1 MRWIFFTLVFGNLLL
16 LATFWQK
23 QGEVNAAPPGA
34 MEIPGSVKRLQL
46 VSEAGDSLQPA
57 APRATSDH
65 RDSLC
70 YVAGP
75 YADELDARHLL
86 ARVTALSLHGR
97 INIVEIASGEPS
109 EYWVHVPP
117 RATREEALRTLKEL
131 QKRKFDSYIITQ
143 GDLAEGVSLGLSR
156 NKESAYGLQKDVE
169 SSGIPVEVLVVTKS
183 VREYWVEV
191 IEVSQLNERMRER
204 IQAGDKEISWE
215 LVECSQ
221 AG

>member
-23 QGEVNAAPPGA
+23 QGEAAPAPLRA
-34 MEIPGSVKRLQL
+34 LEIPGSVKTLQL

-57 APRATSDH
+57 APRKVADQ
-65 RDSLC
+65 REALC

-86 ARVTALSLHGR
+86 ARVSALSLHGR
-97 INIVEIASGEPS
+97 INTVDIESGEPS

-143 GDLAEGVSLGLSR
+143 GDLAEGVSLGLFR
-156 NKESAYGLQKDVE
+156 NKESAYGLQKAVE
-169 SSGIPVEVLVVTKS
+169 EFDIPVEVLVVNKS

-204 IQAGDKEISWE
+204 IQAGDKEISWA
-215 LVECSQ
+215 LVECSN